1 LGVGALDT
9 DDIDVNFSRLVDGTA
24 NALTIVSSAAS
35 LSETV
40 AMNNE
45 ETLTFNSAD
54 GAITMATLS
63 ATDMTSLVLT
73 GDNSVD
79 LGTITATLL
88 ATVDASALAAT
99 ANGDFTAVMSSSTV
113 GMTVTSNAAT
123 THTGILDITT
133 GSGSDTITGTN
144 NADIIVSGDGA
155 DTVSGGAAIDK
166 LTGGDGNDSLTGG
179 EGADII
185 SGGKGV
191 DTITLTET
199 TAAADDI
206 VFGNE
211 GLVTGGTDI
220 AVANIAGS
228 DAITGFSQAD
238 DELIFD
244 ISGFGLGA
252 GSTEGVGAVGAILVD
267 GSEEVYIVTGTG
279 YTSDEALEDAVAA
292 RVTSNGLDMVLVYF
306 NTTTSK
312 THVIH
317 DTDSSVDGTG
327 TTTLIATLEDFN
339 TQTIH
344 DTLDATNVSMFA

>member
-133 GSGSDTITGTN
+133 GSGADTITGTS

-166 LTGGDGNDSLTGG
+166 ITGGDGNDTITGG

-211 GLVTGGTDI
+211 GIVTTGTDI
-220 AVANIAGS
+220 AFGSLAGS
-228 DAITGFSQAD
+228 DAITGFKQAD

-244 ISGFGLGA
+244 ISAFGLAA
-252 GSTEGVGAVGAILVD
+252 GSTEGVGAVGAILQNS
-267 GSEEVYIVTGTG
+267 SEEVYVVTGAGFAT
-279 YTSDEALEDAVAA
+279 DELLEDAVAA
-292 RVTSNGLDMVLVYF
+292 RVTTDTKDMVLVYF
-306 NTTTSK
+306 NTTSNK
-312 THVIH
+312 THIIH
-317 DTDSSVDGTG
+317 EADAGAAGVG

-344 DTLDATNVSMFA
+344 DTLDATNVFMFA